1 MNWSARV
8 CQTSIEACSS
18 LGPYESRRRAAS
30 SALKP
35 SREVSKASTTESSRF
50 VCHPR
55 LHGERSRNISLP
67 AMMRR
72 MAFPWRSTNPTVHS
86 RWSGFSIRL
95 SSLGVAR
102 GPLRLWIP
110 GHFREA
116 RAAYEWAWKQEF
128 ANPLR
133 PSTADELRWY
143 FGQRRGRH
151 SAAHDDH
158 ERDLKRYAQA
168 RRAFS
173 APRYRV
179 LYRAWLREG
188 GRVIDATSSPALAD
202 AITRGAGRFE
212 AHVLARPYLHLS
224 SLL

>member
-1 MNWSARV
+1 
-8 CQTSIEACSS
+8 
-18 LGPYESRRRAAS
+18 
-30 SALKP
+30 
-35 SREVSKASTTESSRF
+35 
-50 VCHPR
+50 
-55 LHGERSRNISLP
+55 
-67 AMMRR
+67 
-72 MAFPWRSTNPTVHS
+72 MAD
-86 RWSGFSIRL
+86 
-95 SSLGVAR
+95 
-102 GPLRLWIP
+102 
-110 GHFREA
+110 

-143 FGQRRGRH
+143 FGQRRGRRR
-151 SAAHDDH
+151 AAHDDH

-188 GRVIDATSSPALAD
+188 ARVIDATSSPALAD

-224 SLL
+224 SLVGRHEPSSWGDTPGDKRLGGCCLPPWWPARWTDLARARTRSRLGRRQKPLRLNGLEMARGPSASSKWGGVLCRPHRRRTGPQ